1 MGNITDFPAEG
12 DLLPDQR
19 VQLSKVDFALGQF
32 YCLHTAA
39 NVHAYHTGNDFVL
52 DGHGGADG
60 TAFSSVHI
68 RHDTDFTARKLGSV
82 THRLNLLPSRS
93 FQLIG
98 ITDGCIVLPLN
109 GYHGFSPF
117 LRDFVYFM
125 ISIDWISVSL
135 SPVHSPGLGQL

>member
-19 VQLSKVDFALGQF
+19 VQLSKVDFTLGQF
-32 YCLHTAA
+32 YRLHAA
-39 NVHAYHTGNDFVL
+39 TNVHAYHTGNDFVL
-52 DGHGGADG
+52 DSHGGADG
-60 TAFSSVHI
+60 TALSGVHI
-68 RHDTDFTARKLGSV
+68 GHNADFTARKLGPV
-82 THRLNLLPSRS
+82 TYCLNLLPSRS

-98 ITDGCIVLPLN
+98 VADSNVVLPLN

-117 LRDFVYFM
+117 LRDFVYSM

-135 SPVHSPGLGQL
+135 SPVHSPGFGQL